1 MKRADVRVE
10 KTELTGERR
19 YRFLDL
25 DLVLQGS
32 VLAPRAETE
41 LLAIQ
46 AIGLLRQI
54 ETRDLLVIDMCCG
67 SGNVGLAIAHAL
79 PSARILSADLTEDT
93 VETARANAKRLGLS
107 DRVTVFQ
114 GDLFGA
120 LAAANAEGKAIMI
133 VCNPP
138 YISTARLEGESAH
151 LLESE
156 PREAFDGGPY
166 GISIQQRLVREAPA
180 YLKPGGLLLFEFG
193 VGQERQAQSLLTRS
207 RVFECLDFP
216 TDEDG
221 RPRVA
226 VARIKDSAA

>member
-41 LLAIQ
+41 LLASH
-46 AIGLLRQI
+46 AIALLRQLG
-54 ETRDLLVIDMCCG
+54 TRDLLVIDMCCG

-107 DRVTVFQ
+107 DRVTVYQ

-120 LAAANAEGKAIMI
+120 LADANAEGEATMV

-226 VARIKDSAA
+226 VARLKDSAA

>member
-1 MKRADVRVE
+1 MRADVGMARSE
-10 KTELTGERR
+10 TANERLH
-19 YRFLDL
+19 RFLDI
-25 DLVLQGS
+25 DLILQGS

-41 LLAIQ
+41 LLARH
-46 AIGLLRQI
+46 AIKMLQQMGDNPALL
-54 ETRDLLVIDMCCG
+54 IDMCCG
-67 SGNVGLAIAHAL
+67 SGNVGLSIAHAL
-79 PSARILSADLTEDT
+79 PGVRLMSADLTEDT
-93 VETARANAKRLGLS
+93 VETARANVVRLGLS
-107 DRVTVFQ
+107 DRARIFQ

-120 LAAANAEGKAIMI
+120 LAGEDAEGKAAMI

-138 YISTARLEGESAH
+138 YISTGRLEGESAH
-151 LLESE
+151 LLETE

-193 VGQERQAQSLLTRS
+193 AGQERQAQSLLTRS

-216 TDEDG
+216 LDEED

-226 VARIKDSAA
+226 VARLKDAAA

>member
-1 MKRADVRVE
+1 MQVADGNFAR
-10 KTELTGERR
+10 ERR
-19 YRFLDL
+19 YQFLDL
-25 DLVLQGS
+25 ELILLGS

-41 LLAIQ
+41 LLACH
-46 AIGLLRQI
+46 AIRLLR
-54 ETRDLLVIDMCCG
+54 ETETTEPLVVDMCCG
-67 SGNVGLAIAHAL
+67 SGNVGLAIAHAVRSVRL
-79 PSARILSADLTEDT
+79 LSADLTEDT
-93 VETARANAKRLGLS
+93 VETARANATRLGLA
-107 DRVTVFQ
+107 DRVSVHQ

-120 LAAANAEGKAIMI
+120 LSGEGAEGKASMI

-166 GISIQQRLVREAPA
+166 GISIQQRLVREAPTF
-180 YLKPGGLLLFEFG
+180 LKPGGLLLFEFG

-216 TDEDG
+216 TDAEG

-226 VARIKDSAA
+226 VARLKEGVT

>member
-1 MKRADVRVE
+1 MKRADVQVE
-10 KTELTGERR
+10 KAELSGERR

-41 LLAIQ
+41 LLVIQ

-120 LAAANAEGKAIMI
+120 LAAANAEGKATMV

-151 LLESE
+151 LLEGE

>member
-1 MKRADVRVE
+1 MRAGV
-10 KTELTGERR
+10 GMERSETADER
-19 YRFLDL
+19 LHRFLDIEL
-25 DLVLQGS
+25 ILHGS

-41 LLAIQ
+41 LLARH
-46 AIGLLRQI
+46 AIRLLEQSG
-54 ETRDLLVIDMCCG
+54 EAAPVVIDMCCG

-79 PSARILSADLTEDT
+79 PAVSLLAADLTADT
-93 VETARANAKRLGLS
+93 VETARANAARLGLS
-107 DRVTVFQ
+107 QRARVFQ

-120 LAAANAEGKAIMI
+120 LAGECAEGRAAMI

-138 YISTARLEGESAH
+138 YISTGRLEGESAH

-166 GISIQQRLVREAPA
+166 GISIQQRLVREAPG

-216 TDEDG
+216 TDEEG

-226 VARIKDSAA
+226 VARLTDVAA

>member
-1 MKRADVRVE
+1 MQAENGAEDAQASQQHH
-10 KTELTGERR
+10 
-19 YRFLDL
+19 YRFLGL
-25 DLVLQGS
+25 DLILQGS

-41 LLAIQ
+41 LLASQ
-46 AIGLLRQI
+46 AIAMLR
-54 ETRDLLVIDMCCG
+54 ETGDATPLVIDMCCG

-79 PSARILSADLTEDT
+79 KSVTLLSADLTEDT
-93 VETARANAKRLGLS
+93 VSTAKANAALLGLS
-107 DRVTVFQ
+107 GRATICR

-120 LAAANAEGKAIMI
+120 LDGQGAEGKAAMI

-138 YISTARLEGESAH
+138 YISTGRLEGESAH
-151 LLESE
+151 LLENE

-180 YLKPGGLLLFEFG
+180 FLKPGGLLLFEFG

-207 RVFECLDFP
+207 RVFECLDFS
-216 TDEDG
+216 TDEEG

-226 VARIKDSAA
+226 VARLKDAAQ